1 MENPIIK
8 MLQGATAQASPSSN
22 IMMQAVGAMLRGESP
37 QSFLRK
43 LAETNPQLQG
53 LDLDHPEQAAQKL
66 YEQNGQDYSQA
77 KSSIRDKISNLM
89 NNSK

>member
-8 MLQGATAQASPSSN
+8 MLTSSAGQSNN

-37 QSFLRK
+37 QTFLRK

-53 LDLDHPEQAAQKL
+53 LDLDHPDQAAQKL
-66 YEQNGQDYSQA
+66 CEQNGQDYTQA
-77 KSSIRDKISNLM
+77 KANIRDKISSIM
-89 NNSK
+89 GR